1 MLEEIERLR
10 RSGDILYLDY
20 VPEQDLPA
28 LYAGAAAFCYFSI
41 YEGFGLPVLEA
52 MASGV
57 PVVCATGSALDELC
71 AGSALQADPHDD
83 EAIKSTLRQAIDD
96 PSWRATARESGLA
109 RSAHYS
115 WQRTAERLVSV
126 FAELAP

>member
-1 MLEEIERLR
+1 
-10 RSGDILYLDY
+10 
-20 VPEQDLPA
+20 
-28 LYAGAAAFCYFSI
+28 
-41 YEGFGLPVLEA
+41 
-52 MASGV
+52 
-57 PVVCATGSALDELC
+57 VVCATGSALDELC